1 MRRLIVFRHAKAV
14 GHDEASDHER
24 ALTGRGRRDAA
35 AMGRYLASEGLRPDL
50 VLVSTSL
57 RTRET
62 WEETAPAL
70 APAELRLDRTLYL
83 APPHLLL
90 TLVQALPDT
99 VSSAMIIG
107 HNPGLEELASLLTGF
122 GDRYALARMRD
133 KFPTSAVAV
142 LDLPGDIWAGAE
154 PGAARLDR
162 FVVPADAEA
171 E

>member
-14 GHDEASDHER
+14 AHDEAADHER
-24 ALTGRGRRDAA
+24 ALTARGRRDAA
-35 AMGRYLASEGLRPDL
+35 AMGGYLASEGLRPDL
-50 VLVSTSL
+50 ALVSTSL

-62 WEETAPAL
+62 WEEAAPAL
-70 APAELRLDRTLYL
+70 GPVELRLDRTLYL
-83 APPHLLL
+83 APPNLLL
-90 TLVQALPDT
+90 TLVQALPDA
-99 VSSAMIIG
+99 VLSAMIIG

-142 LDLPGDIWAGAE
+142 LDLPSEHWASAG

-171 E
+171 D